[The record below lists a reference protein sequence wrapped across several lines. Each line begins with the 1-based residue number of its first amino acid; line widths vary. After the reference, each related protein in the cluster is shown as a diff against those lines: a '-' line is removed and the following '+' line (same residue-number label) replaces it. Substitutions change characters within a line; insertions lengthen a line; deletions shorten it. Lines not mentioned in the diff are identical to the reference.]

1 MRALICTEFA
11 PLERLTV
18 GDLPEPQ
25 PAAGEVTIRVGAAGI
40 NFYDTLIVQG
50 KYQVKPGFPFSPG
63 GEVGG
68 IVAAVGEGVTHV
80 RPGDRVCAF
89 TSYGGYAEVC
99 RARASQTWPLPAAVS
114 FDAVAAGLVTY
125 GTAWFGLHDRARIK
139 AGETVLVLGAAG
151 GVGLAA
157 VQIAK
162 AAGARVIAAAGSAE
176 RLALCRKHGADVLID
191 YTTSDLKDAVKAA
204 TGGQGAD
211 IVVDV
216 VGGPYTEAALRA
228 TAWRGRVLVIG
239 FAAGEIPRI
248 PANLLL
254 LKGCELSGVFWD
266 ELMRREPDEA
276 ARQVA
281 DVLAC
286 FADGSLAPPITATCG
301 LDGAVAA
308 MQALAG
314 RKVAGKLIVLPA
326 AN

>member
-1 MRALICTEFA
+1 MRALICKEFA
-11 PLERLTV
+11 SLDNLMV
-18 GDLPEPQ
+18 GELPEPQ
-25 PAAGEVTIRVGAAGI
+25 PAAGELTIRVGAAGI

-50 KYQVKPGFPFSPG
+50 KYQVKPAFPFSPG
-63 GEVGG
+63 GEVAG
-68 IVAAVGEGVTHV
+68 VVVAVGEGVTHV
-80 RPGDRVCAF
+80 KPGDRVCAF

-99 RARASQTWPLPAAVS
+99 RARASQTWPLPAAVG
-114 FDAVAAGLVTY
+114 FDAAAAGLVTY

-162 AAGARVIAAAGSAE
+162 AAGARVIAAAGSAA
-176 RLALCRKHGADVLID
+176 RLALCGEHGADVLID
-191 YTTSDLKDAVKAA
+191 YTAADLKDAVKAA

-248 PANLLL
+248 AANLLL

-266 ELMRREPDEA
+266 ELMRREPAEA
-276 ARQVA
+276 ARQVG

-286 FADGSLAPPITATCG
+286 FADGSLKPPITAACG
-301 LDGAVAA
+301 LDGAVTA
-308 MQALAG
+308 MYALAG
-314 RKVAGKLIVLPA
+314 RKVAGKLIVHPA
-326 AN
+326 G

>member
-1 MRALICTEFA
+1 MRALICNEFA
-11 PLERLTV
+11 PLEALRV
-18 GDLPEPQ
+18 GELPEPR
-25 PAAGEVTIRVGAAGI
+25 PAAGEVTIRVRAAGI

-50 KYQVKPGFPFSPG
+50 KYQVKPPFPFSPG
-63 GEVGG
+63 GEVAGE
-68 IVAAVGEGVTHV
+68 VVAVGEGVCHV

-89 TSYGGYAEVC
+89 TSYGGYAQVC
-99 RARASQTWPLPAAVS
+99 RAKASQTWPLPDAVA
-114 FDAVAAGLVTY
+114 FDAAAAGLVTY
-125 GTAWFGLHDRARIK
+125 GTAWFGLHDRARMK

-176 RLALCRKHGADVLID
+176 RLALCREHGADDLID
-191 YTTSDLKDAVKAA
+191 YTTTDLKDAVKAA
-204 TGGQGAD
+204 TDGNGAD

-216 VGGPYTEAALRA
+216 VGGAYTEAALRA
-228 TAWRGRVLVIG
+228 TAWRGRILIIG

-254 LKGCELSGVFWD
+254 LKGCDMGGVFWD
-266 ELMRREPDEA
+266 ELMRREPAEA

-281 DVLAC
+281 AVLAC
-286 FADGSLAPPITATCG
+286 FADGSLEPPITRACT

-308 MQALAG
+308 MQALAA
-314 RKVAGKLIVLPA
+314 RQVAGKLIVLP
-326 AN
+326 

>member
-1 MRALICTEFA
+1 MRALICKEFA
-11 PLERLTV
+11 SLDSLIV
-18 GDLPEPQ
+18 GELPEPQ
-25 PAAGEVTIRVGAAGI
+25 AAAGELTIRVGAAGI

-50 KYQVKPGFPFSPG
+50 KYQVKPAFPFSPG
-63 GEVGG
+63 GEVAG
-68 IVAAVGEGVTHV
+68 VVVAVGEGVTHV
-80 RPGDRVCAF
+80 KPGDRVCAF

-99 RARASQTWPLPAAVS
+99 RARASQTWPLPDAVS
-114 FDAVAAGLVTY
+114 FNAAAAGLVTY
-125 GTAWFGLHDRARIK
+125 GTAWFGLHDRARMK

-157 VQIAK
+157 VQIGR

-176 RLALCRKHGADVLID
+176 RLALCREHGAEVLID
-191 YTTSDLKDAVKAA
+191 YTTADLKDAVKSA

-216 VGGPYTEAALRA
+216 VGGPYTDAALRA

-266 ELMRREPDEA
+266 ELMRREPVEA

-281 DVLAC
+281 EVLAR
-286 FADGSLAPPITATCG
+286 FADGRLEPPITAACG
-301 LDGAVAA
+301 LGGAVAA
-308 MQALAG
+308 MHALAG
-314 RKVAGKLIVLPA
+314 RKVAGKLIVHPA
-326 AN
+326 G

>member
-1 MRALICTEFA
+1 MRALICKEFA
-11 PLERLTV
+11 SLDNLMV
-18 GDLPEPQ
+18 GELPEPQ
-25 PAAGEVTIRVGAAGI
+25 PAAGELTIRVGAAGI

-50 KYQVKPGFPFSPG
+50 KYQVKPAFPFSPG
-63 GEVGG
+63 GEVAG
-68 IVAAVGEGVTHV
+68 VVVAVGEGVTHV
-80 RPGDRVCAF
+80 KPGDRVCAF
-89 TSYGGYAEVC
+89 TSYGG
-99 RARASQTWPLPAAVS
+99 ASQTWPLPAAVG
-114 FDAVAAGLVTY
+114 FDAAAAGLVTY
-125 GTAWFGLHDRARIK
+125 GTAWFGLHDRARMK

-176 RLALCRKHGADVLID
+176 RLALCGEHGADVLID
-191 YTTSDLKDAVKAA
+191 YTTSDLKEALKDGVRAA

-266 ELMRREPDEA
+266 ELMRREPAEA
-276 ARQVA
+276 ARQVGE
-281 DVLAC
+281 VLAC
-286 FADGSLAPPITATCG
+286 FADGSLKPPITAICG

-308 MQALAG
+308 MHALAG
-314 RKVAGKLIVLPA
+314 RKVAGKLIVHPA
-326 AN
+326 D

>member
-1 MRALICTEFA
+1 MRALICNEFA
-11 PLERLTV
+11 PLEALRV
-18 GDLPEPQ
+18 GDLPEPR
-25 PAAGEVTIRVGAAGI
+25 PAAGEVTIRVCAAGI

-50 KYQVKPGFPFSPG
+50 KYQVKPPFPFSPG
-63 GEVGG
+63 GEVAGE
-68 IVAAVGEGVTHV
+68 VVAVGEGVSHV

-89 TSYGGYAEVC
+89 TSYGGYAQVC
-99 RARASQTWPLPAAVS
+99 RTKASQTWPLPEAVP
-114 FDAVAAGLVTY
+114 FDAAAAGLVTY
-125 GTAWFGLHDRARIK
+125 GTAWFGLHDRARMK

-176 RLALCRKHGADVLID
+176 RLALCREHGADDLID
-191 YTTSDLKDAVKAA
+191 YTTTDLKDAVKAA
-204 TGGQGAD
+204 TGGNGAD

-216 VGGPYTEAALRA
+216 VGGAYTEAALRA
-228 TAWRGRVLVIG
+228 TAWRGRILIIG

-254 LKGCELSGVFWD
+254 LKGCDMGGVFWD
-266 ELMRREPDEA
+266 ELMRREPAEA

-281 DVLAC
+281 AVLAC
-286 FADGSLAPPITATCG
+286 FADGSLKPPITRACT

-308 MQALAG
+308 MQALAA
-314 RKVAGKLIVLPA
+314 RQVAGKLIVLPQD
-326 AN
+326 

>member
-1 MRALICTEFA
+1 MRALICNEFA
-11 PLERLTV
+11 PLEALRV
-18 GDLPEPQ
+18 GELPEPR
-25 PAAGEVTIRVGAAGI
+25 PAAGEVTIRVRAAGI

-50 KYQVKPGFPFSPG
+50 KYQVKPPFPFSPG
-63 GEVGG
+63 GEVAGE
-68 IVAAVGEGVTHV
+68 VVAVGEGVGHV

-99 RARASQTWPLPAAVS
+99 KAKASQTWPLPDAVA
-114 FDAVAAGLVTY
+114 FDAAAAGLVTY
-125 GTAWFGLHDRARIK
+125 GTAWFGLHDRARMK

-176 RLALCRKHGADVLID
+176 RLALCREHGADDLID
-191 YTTSDLKDAVKAA
+191 YTTTDLKDAVKAA
-204 TGGQGAD
+204 TDGNGAD

-216 VGGPYTEAALRA
+216 VGGAYTEAALRA
-228 TAWRGRVLVIG
+228 TAWRGRILIIG

-254 LKGCELSGVFWD
+254 LKGCDMGGVFWD
-266 ELMRREPDEA
+266 ELMRREPAEA

-281 DVLAC
+281 AVLAC
-286 FADGSLAPPITATCG
+286 FADGSLEPPITRACT

-308 MQALAG
+308 MQALAA
-314 RKVAGKLIVLPA
+314 RQVAGKLIVLPQD
-326 AN
+326 

>member
-1 MRALICTEFA
+1 MRALVCQEFA
-11 PLERLTV
+11 PLDALQV
-18 GDLPEPQ
+18 GELPDPQ
-25 PAAGEVTIRVGAAGI
+25 PAAGEVVIRVSAAGI

-50 KYQVKPGFPFSPG
+50 KYQVKPALPFSPG
-63 GEVGG
+63 GEVAG
-68 IVAAVGEGVTHV
+68 IVAAVGEGVGHV
-80 RPGDRVCAF
+80 QPGDRVCAF
-89 TSYGGYAEVC
+89 TSYGGYAELC
-99 RARASQTWPLPAAVS
+99 RAKASQTWPLP
-114 FDAVAAGLVTY
+114 DAVGFEAAAAGLVTY

-176 RLALCRKHGADVLID
+176 RLALCREHGADVLID
-191 YTTSDLKDAVKAA
+191 YTAADLKDAVKAA

-216 VGGPYTEAALRA
+216 VGGAWTEAALRA
-228 TAWRGRVLVIG
+228 TAWRGRVLIIG

-254 LKGCELSGVFWD
+254 LKGCEASGVFWD
-266 ELMRREPDEA
+266 ELMRREPQEA

-281 DVLAC
+281 AVLAC
-286 FADGSLAPPITATCG
+286 FADGSLSPPVTAACG
-301 LDGAVAA
+301 LDGAVEA
-308 MQALAG
+308 MRALAG
-314 RKVAGKLIVLPA
+314 RKVAGKLIVLPQQ
-326 AN
+326 

>member
-1 MRALICTEFA
+1 MRALVCQQFA
-11 PLERLTV
+11 PLDALEV
-18 GDLPEPQ
+18 GTLPDPQ
-25 PAAGEVTIRVGAAGI
+25 PAAGEVVIRVAAAGI

-50 KYQVKPGFPFSPG
+50 KYQVKPALPFSPG
-63 GEVGG
+63 GEVAGT
-68 IVAAVGEGVTHV
+68 VAAVGEGVSHV

-89 TSYGGYAEVC
+89 TSYGGYAELC
-99 RARASQTWPLPAAVS
+99 RAKASQTWPLP
-114 FDAVAAGLVTY
+114 DAVGFEAAAAGLVTY

-176 RLALCRKHGADVLID
+176 RLALCREHGADEVID
-191 YTTSDLKDAVKAA
+191 YNSADLKDAVKAA
-204 TGGQGAD
+204 TNGQGAD

-216 VGGPYTEAALRA
+216 VGGAYTEAALRA
-228 TAWRGRVLVIG
+228 TAWRGRVLIIG

-254 LKGCELSGVFWD
+254 LKGCEALGVFWD
-266 ELMRREPDEA
+266 ELMRREPQEA

-281 DVLAC
+281 AVLAC
-286 FADGSLAPPITATCG
+286 FADGRLRPPVTAACG
-301 LDGAVAA
+301 LGGAVDA
-308 MQALAG
+308 MRALAG
-314 RKVAGKLIVLPA
+314 RQVAGKLIVLPQQ
-326 AN
+326 